1 MSVMGLAGFAEGFAN
16 AQQMKKERARI
27 DKMNEQQDRM
37 LAIME
42 KNPGAFSGSMGIPG
56 MGDGSGGGGGAGG
69 ARSYAAMPVEASY
82 IRDGL
87 VKRGMDPHIADGF
100 VMNFKD
106 ESAFN
111 ASAVGDNGN
120 AFGLAQWNGPRMRAL
135 YAYADEKGVSA
146 ADPDLQMDFLMHEL
160 GGSHSTEW
168 GKIQGAKTAG
178 EAGVLIVNHFEK
190 PAEKHRAARAAAYSG
205 ATPSYVGGAPE
216 PETTANNVATV
227 KTYAGAEKPGPAVS
241 VAGVTPQDV
250 ARVKAFSPAFAAVPG
265 QTLRFGIDEHKKNGG
280 QILPPTMGIGVK

>member
-1 MSVMGLAGFAEGFAN
+1 MSAMGLAGFAEGFAN

-42 KNPGAFSGSMGIPG
+42 KNPGAFSGGMGISG
-56 MGDGSGGGGGAGG
+56 MGGYPGGGGGSGG

-87 VKRGMDPHIADGF
+87 VKRGMDPHLADGF

-106 ESAFN
+106 ESDFN

-135 YAYADEKGVSA
+135 YAFADEKGVSA

-160 GGSHSTEW
+160 STSESGSW
-168 GKIQGAKTAG
+168 GKIKGAKTAG
-178 EAGVLIVNHFEK
+178 EAGMLIVNHFER
-190 PAEKHRAARAAAYSG
+190 PSESHRARRGAAYLG
-205 ATPSYVGGAPE
+205 ATPSYAGGA
-216 PETTANNVATV
+216 TQ
-227 KTYAGAEKPGPAVS
+227 
-241 VAGVTPQDV
+241 QDV
-250 ARVKAFSPAFAAVPG
+250 AQVKAFSPAFAAVPG
-265 QTLRFGIDEHKKNGG
+265 ETLRFGIDEHKKNGG
-280 QILPPTMGIGVK
+280 QILPLTMGIGVK